1 MYRVGLIHQALQEV
15 LQDFIGISLH
25 PLSII
30 IVLFYVGF
38 VFLLFAL
45 MYGVGSLIDRR
56 FFAKT
61 YHAALTIFIR
71 IALGYLVVTCTLFLL
86 GFLHLLYVSPLAF
99 VFLVFLCIALWQ
111 IQKERKPFS
120 FPKKWFA
127 FEPMSALC
135 IIVISIGFFRL
146 LPPAAAGDSI
156 DYHVTFPRIY
166 LFNHTMM
173 LPPVGNES
181 YSMVPHL
188 PDLLYIFS
196 ELMSN
201 GEAARY
207 IHFGFFLVVFFLL
220 WKVSFFAKNH
230 VSAAQFTALLF
241 ISAPLMLHIGT
252 ASFSDF
258 PAVLCL
264 LLCLYL
270 FTHEKLTIRSGM
282 LCGLLLGGYWP
293 GRYGWLSICRFFFSF
308 FWVLLFQCKR

>member
-1 MYRVGLIHQALQEV
+1 
-15 LQDFIGISLH
+15 
-25 PLSII
+25 
-30 IVLFYVGF
+30 
-38 VFLLFAL
+38 
-45 MYGVGSLIDRR
+45 
-56 FFAKT
+56 
-61 YHAALTIFIR
+61 
-71 IALGYLVVTCTLFLL
+71 
-86 GFLHLLYVSPLAF
+86 
-99 VFLVFLCIALWQ
+99 
-111 IQKERKPFS
+111 
-120 FPKKWFA
+120 
-127 FEPMSALC
+127 MSALC

-282 LCGLLLGGYWP
+282 LCGLLLGGVLASKIWMFVYLP
-293 GRYGWLSICRFFFSF
+293 FF
-308 FWVLLFQCKR
+308 LLFCLVVVIQEQQVKKIHFALSFGLSMVALS